1 MKNQAIIDRMTLAQK
16 CALLSGRDV
25 WSTRPV
31 QSAGVPSIVLSDG
44 PSGLRRQ
51 LGEGDHLGLNES
63 EKATCFPSASTV
75 ANSWD
80 TELAEKIGA
89 ALGDEACA
97 LGVDVVLGPGLNTK
111 RSPLCG
117 RNFEYFAEDPYL
129 AGKMAA
135 GYIRGIQSRGVSACP
150 KHFAANSQELHRMA
164 SNSVVDERTLR
175 ELYLTNFEI
184 AVREGKPRTIM
195 TSYNEVNGTYANENA
210 HLLRDILRG
219 EWGFDGMV
227 VTDWGGSNDFV
238 EGVRAGSNLEMPG
251 TGDDSAC
258 QLYKA
263 VKSGAI
269 EEAVV
274 DQRVDELLD
283 VILWAAK
290 REKKAADL
298 PHNHAVARE
307 AAERSIVLLK
317 NEESILPLSPDTKI
331 ALIGDFADM
340 PRYQGAGSSMV
351 NSANLVR
358 TLDVVRNTFANVT
371 FARGFT
377 RADAWDEALAQEAVA
392 AAKDAQAVVLY
403 MGLPEVCEAEGLE
416 RGSMRVPENQIRLLG
431 ELAKVNRRI
440 VVAFSG
446 GSAVEMPWLDQCMGL
461 LWLGLGGEAGAEAAL
476 SVLSGRACPG
486 GKLSETFVRS
496 YGDLPVSRNYPCPER
511 RCEYREGLFTG
522 YRFTETVGID
532 VTYPLGYGLSYTTFE
547 YGQLQADE
555 KQVSFEITN
564 TGARAGDEIAQVYV
578 SLPDGG
584 VLRPAK
590 ELKGFARVHLEP
602 GETRRVTIA
611 LDDKAFRYFN
621 VETNR
626 FEIEGGAWQVLV
638 GANVRDIRLTKTVQ
652 VTGSGAA
659 IPESAK
665 RSAMPRDLKHVTDAE
680 FERLLGHSLEKQEKT
695 ALLGLNDPLDAA
707 IHAKNPVARF
717 VVRRLLAIRSR
728 SIAAGKPDLNILFIT
743 NIPFRGMAKMMNG
756 MLTMSMARSLLDLV
770 NNRWGKGLGGLIGGF
785 FRKPSLKR
793 LEEESK

>member
-1 MKNQAIIDRMTLAQK
+1 MKNQEIIDRMTLAQK
-16 CALLSGRDV
+16 CALLSGRDI

-31 QSAGVPSIVLSDG
+31 ESAGVPSIVLSDG

-80 TELAEKIGA
+80 IGLAEQIGA

-97 LGVDVVLGPGLNTK
+97 LGVNVVLGPGLNTK

-164 SNSVVDERTLR
+164 SDSVVDERTLR

-184 AVREGKPRTIM
+184 AVKEGKPRTIM

-210 HLLRDILRG
+210 HLLTDILRG

-251 TGDDSAC
+251 TADDSAC
-258 QLYKA
+258 QLYSA
-263 VKSGAI
+263 VQNGAI
-269 EEAVV
+269 EESAV

-290 REKKAADL
+290 REREAADL
-298 PHNHAVARE
+298 PRNHEIARE

-317 NEESILPLSPDTKI
+317 NEEHILPLSPDARI
-331 ALIGDFADM
+331 ALIGDFAEL

-351 NSANLVR
+351 NSANLVK
-358 TLDVVRNTFANVT
+358 TLDAVRGTFANVT

-392 AAKDAQAVVLY
+392 AAKAAEVVLLY

-416 RGSMRVPENQIRLLG
+416 RSSMRVPENQIRLLG
-431 ELAKVNRRI
+431 ELTRVNRRI

-476 SVLSGRACPG
+476 RVLSGRVCPG

-496 YGDLPVSRNYPCPER
+496 YGDLPVSGNYPCQAR
-511 RCEYREGLFTG
+511 RCEYREGLFVG
-522 YRFTETVGID
+522 YRFTETAGID

-547 YGQLQADE
+547 YARIQADSR
-555 KQVSFEITN
+555 QVSFDLTN
-564 TGARAGDEIAQVYV
+564 TGKCAGDEIAQVYV
-578 SLPDGG
+578 CLPGG
-584 VLRPAK
+584 RVLRPAK

-602 GETRRVTIA
+602 GETKRVTIA

-621 VETNR
+621 VDTNR
-626 FEIEGGAWQVLV
+626 FEREGGAWQVLV
-638 GANVRDIRLTKTVQ
+638 GANVRDIRLTQTVQ
-652 VTGSGAA
+652 VAGSGAA

-665 RSAMPRDLKHVTDAE
+665 SSAMPRDLMHVTDAE
-680 FERLLGHSLEKQEKT
+680 FEHLLGHPLERRENT
-695 ALLGLNDPLDAA
+695 AMLDLNDPLDAA
-707 IHAKNPVARF
+707 VHAKNPVARL
-717 VVRRLLAIRSR
+717 VVRRLLAMRSK

-743 NIPFRGMAKMMNG
+743 NIPFRGMAKMTNG
-756 MLTMSMARSLLDLV
+756 MLTMDMARSLVDLV
-770 NNRWGKGLGGLIGGF
+770 NNRWGKGLGGLIAGLLH
-785 FRKPSLKR
+785 KPSLRK